1 MAEPLNFSERLRAW
15 RLRNDA
21 RAAAGP
27 AETKSSDN
35 VLPFRRDLGPGLD
48 DEPKGPFPGSI
59 GCAPSPGCLW
69 SRINR
74 HSNYP

>member
-35 VLPFRRDLGPGLD
+35 VLPFRRDLGPGLE
-48 DEPKGPFPGSI
+48 DEPKGPVPWLDWLR
-59 GCAPSPGCLW
+59 AEPWVPVVED
-69 SRINR
+69 
-74 HSNYP
+74 